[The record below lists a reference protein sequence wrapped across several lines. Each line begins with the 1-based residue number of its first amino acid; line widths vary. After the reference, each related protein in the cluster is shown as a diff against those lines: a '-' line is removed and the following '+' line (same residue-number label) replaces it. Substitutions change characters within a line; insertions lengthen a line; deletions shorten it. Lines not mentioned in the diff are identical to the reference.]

1 MNIKFFIS
9 AVVLFSLAFFGCE
22 KYDDYVE
29 DYTHSTV
36 YFGAQHPLRTV
47 VARGDDMQIKLGV
60 VLAGKRQNND
70 EEWVTYSIEPSLLDE
85 VNQDEEMD
93 VQLELLPEEYYT
105 LADEKQFTIHK
116 GELLGEIEMTIDH
129 DLFVSD
135 PNAMNTHYALPLQ
148 IQETSADSVN
158 ATKDYTIVA
167 IKYISEK
174 SGYYYSKGAYYE
186 LDESGEQ
193 YVDTSEFW
201 NKDLTENDFWYLETL
216 GLDSLETLDEAVSSA
231 SHGVNLRMK
240 IEDNN
245 QVVIEPVVFFN
256 NILEGGGTYD
266 PENKSFYLDFKY
278 EQFGNQY
285 HVLDTLIQMHD
296 PEKDLRF
303 EEY

>member
-1 MNIKFFIS
+1 MNIKIFIS
-9 AVVLFSLAFFGCE
+9 AIVLLSLVFVGCE
-22 KYDDYVE
+22 KYDDYIE
-29 DYTHSTV
+29 DYTHSIV

-47 VARGDDMQIKLGV
+47 VSRGDDMQIKLGV
-60 VLAGKRQNND
+60 VLAGKRENNE
-70 EEWVTYSIEPSLLDE
+70 EEWVTYTIEPSLLDE
-85 VNQDEEMD
+85 VNEDEEMD

-105 LADEKQFTIHK
+105 LANDEQFVIQK
-116 GELLGEIEMTIDH
+116 GELLGEIEMTIHH
-129 DLFVSD
+129 DLFVAD
-135 PNAMNTHYALPLQ
+135 PNAVSTHYALPLQ

-158 ATKDYTIVA
+158 ASKDFTIVA

-174 SGYYYSKGAYYE
+174 GGYYYSKGVYYE

-201 NKDLTENDFWYLETL
+201 NKDLTENDFWHLNTL
-216 GLDSLETLDEAVSSA
+216 GVDSLETIDEAVSGA
-231 SHGVNLRMK
+231 SHGVKLRMK
-240 IEDNN
+240 IEVNN
-245 QVVIEPVVFFN
+245 QVSIEPIVGFQD
-256 NILEGGGTYD
+256 ILEGGGIYD

-278 EQFGNQY
+278 NQFGTSF